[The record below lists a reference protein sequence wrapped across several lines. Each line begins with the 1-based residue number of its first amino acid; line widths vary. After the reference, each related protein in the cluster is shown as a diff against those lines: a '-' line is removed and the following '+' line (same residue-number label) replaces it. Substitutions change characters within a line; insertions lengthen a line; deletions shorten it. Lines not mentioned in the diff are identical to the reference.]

1 MLTGEVVEWV
11 GTKMAT
17 ESILGRLDSL
27 IRMGER
33 VLATKYDEHVG
44 IMIYSGRVD
53 AGLFQQWRTSS
64 LAFLNTLP
72 SEYIYYREFEGSCKD
87 SSYDD
92 TQLGVAILRAAKEDI
107 EGGYLQK
114 VEALVSASVFSD
126 FLEMAEHLLGNGYKD
141 PAASLIGAVLEDGL
155 RRICGN
161 NNITV
166 KSDDNISSL
175 NQKLADKGVY
185 NRLKQREIEV
195 WNKLRDY
202 ADHGHFDQ
210 YRPDDVSDMLKGVR
224 GLLSDYL
231 K

>member
-1 MLTGEVVEWV
+1 MEIKKVLE
-11 GTKMAT
+11 
-17 ESILGRLDSL
+17 RLESL
-27 IRMGER
+27 ISMGER
-33 VLATKYDEHVG
+33 VLVTKYDKHFG
-44 IMIYSGRVD
+44 GMIHLGRVD

-72 SEYIYYREFEGSCKD
+72 SEYIYSSEFEEHCKD
-87 SSYDD
+87 SGYDD
-92 TQLGVAILRAAKEDI
+92 AEQGVAILRAAKEDI

-114 VEALVSASVFSD
+114 VETLVSAGVFSD
-126 FLEMAEHLLGNGYKD
+126 FLEMAEHLLDNGYKD

-175 NQKLADKGVY
+175 NQKLAQKHIY
-185 NRLKQREIEV
+185 NPLQQKQIQV
-195 WNKLRDY
+195 WNDIRNN
-202 ADHGHFDQ
+202 ADHGNFDQ
-210 YRPDDVSDMLKGVR
+210 YNTGHVKDMLAGVR
-224 GLLSDYL
+224 NFLSNYL

>member
-1 MLTGEVVEWV
+1 VAVD
-11 GTKMAT
+11 K
-17 ESILGRLDSL
+17 ILGRLDSL
-27 IRMGER
+27 INMGEK
-33 VLATKYDEHVG
+33 VLATRHPPPQNVA
-44 IMIYSGRVD
+44 
-53 AGLFQQWRTSS
+53 AGDFVESALSQQWRTSS
-64 LAFLNTLP
+64 LAFLKSVFGLDG
-72 SEYIYYREFEGSCKD
+72 IHYRDFEERCKSLD
-87 SSYDD
+87 KGWSQYNDAERG
-92 TQLGVAILRAAKEDI
+92 LAILCAAKEDI

-114 VEALVSASVFSD
+114 VETLVSASVFSD
-126 FLEMAEHLLGNGYKD
+126 FLEMAEYLLDNGYKD
-141 PAASLIGAVLEDGL
+141 PAASLTGAVLEDGL

-175 NQKLADKGVY
+175 NKKLADRDVY

-210 YRPDDVSDMLKGVR
+210 YKPDDVTDMLKGVR
-224 GLLSDYL
+224 SFLSDYL